1 MKHGTLILIMLLVMG
16 VLTSI
21 ASAAYVQADN
31 STETSIVW
39 NLSGLP
45 AGTVI
50 ASIAFDGVI
59 LTNYD
64 PNSTFLV
71 QNNLYPSETHLITV
85 MNSLGTKYEATAT
98 TQDSPQTWM
107 WTQVNT
113 WLYLAF
119 IIAVM
124 VIALTV
130 RRNPVLCFVM
140 NFIAA
145 ALSLYMISL
154 WIGLH
159 EVWPTEP
166 VLLIPF
172 YTYIFFFIFPLVA
185 FVFERKR

>member
-1 MKHGTLILIMLLVMG
+1 MNYKNTVLIALLIFGL
-16 VLTSI
+16 I
-21 ASAAYVQADN
+21 IPFASAAYVQADN

-50 ASIAFDGVI
+50 ASIAFDGI
-59 LTNYD
+59 LLSNYD

-85 MNSLGTKYEATAT
+85 INSLGTKYEATAT

-107 WTQVNT
+107 WTQINT

-154 WIGLH
+154 WIGLN

>member
-107 WTQVNT
+107 WTQINT

-119 IIAVM
+119 IITVM

-172 YTYIFFFIFPLVA
+172 YTYIFFFVFPLVA
-185 FVFERKR
+185 FVFERKK

>member
-1 MKHGTLILIMLLVMG
+1 MKHGTLILIALMIFGL
-16 VLTSI
+16 I
-21 ASAAYVQADN
+21 IPFASAAYIQADN

-50 ASIAFDGVI
+50 TTIAFDGI
-59 LTNYD
+59 LISNYD

-71 QNNLYPSETHLITV
+71 QNNLYPSETHIITV
-85 MNSLGTKYEATAT
+85 ISSLGTKYEGTAV

-113 WLYLAF
+113 WLYLAL
-119 IIAVM
+119 IISVM

-154 WIGLH
+154 WIGLN
-159 EVWPTEP
+159 EIWPTEP